1 MTIRVHVACD
11 DTAYRAAIADYL
23 ATEREIEVVGV
34 SDEGQV
40 GAAAVR
46 LLAPDV
52 IVLRAAATADAA
64 QHVRAFRTAAPGRAL
79 IAFCAAAAEAE
90 RCRQAGADRVVLEAE
105 PARELRAAVKAAF
118 RRVHSAPLREAVL
131 HS

>member
-1 MTIRVHVACD
+1 MTIRVHVACND
-11 DTAYRAAIADYL
+11 AAFRSAIADYL
-23 ATEREIEVVGV
+23 ATEREIEIVGV

-40 GAAAVR
+40 GAAAVG

-52 IVLRAAATADAA
+52 VVLRAAPTVDPAER
-64 QHVRAFRTAAPGRAL
+64 VRYFRRAAPGRAL
-79 IAFCAAAAEAE
+79 IAVCAAAGQAE
-90 RCRQAGADRVVLEAE
+90 RFRQAGADRVVLEAA

-118 RRVHSAPLREAVL
+118 RGVRSEPNQEAVL